1 MANYD
6 PIRTRILEGIKE
18 TLQSVSK
25 YDVKIDDEDQKGA
38 SEFILLSV
46 ADSVTIAKNAGSH
59 TKRVKVN
66 IEYHSNDKKGM
77 ATDARTHMMDVIQD
91 LLEKN
96 ATKRSSSGVH
106 QYFDGE
112 VSNTDPDPGD
122 EDSWVFMFTYD
133 VSHTKVYT

>member
-1 MANYD
+1 MTDYD
-6 PIRTRILEGIKE
+6 PIRSRVLEGIKE

-25 YDVKIDDEDQKGA
+25 YDVKINDEDQEGS
-38 SEFILLSV
+38 SEFILLSIE
-46 ADSVTIAKNAGSH
+46 DSVTVSKNAGSH

-66 IEYHSNDKKGM
+66 IEYHNSRKPGM
-77 ATDARTHMMDVIQD
+77 TDSMIHMMDVIQD

-96 ATKRSSSGVH
+96 STKRSSAGVH

-112 VSNTDPDPGD
+112 VSNTDTDPGD